1 VGISCRIRIKG
12 KLDESWSARLGAL
25 SVTTLASSEL
35 VETVLEGDVPDQA
48 ALMGVLNTLGDLNLA
63 VISLDTM
70 ERDSTSRSR
79 GDWTRTGPDD
89 WVA

>member
-63 VISLDTM
+63 VISLDTI
-70 ERDSTSRSR
+70 ERESSDRDQGS
-79 GDWTRTGPDD
+79 
-89 WVA
+89 AE

>member
-1 VGISCRIRIKG
+1 MGISCRIRIKG
-12 KLDESWSARLGAL
+12 KLDQSWSARLGAL
-25 SVTTLASSEL
+25 SVTTLAGSEV

-70 ERDSTSRSR
+70 ERESSDR
-79 GDWTRTGPDD
+79 GQGS
-89 WVA
+89 AQ